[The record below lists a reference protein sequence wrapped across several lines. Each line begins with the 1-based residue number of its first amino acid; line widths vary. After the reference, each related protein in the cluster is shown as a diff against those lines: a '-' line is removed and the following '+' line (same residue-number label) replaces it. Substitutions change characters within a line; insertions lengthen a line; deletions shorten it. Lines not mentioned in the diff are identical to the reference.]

1 MYPQH
6 LHDKPRTPHL
16 SLNTLQT
23 QNRQFSGTGGV
34 SAENRA
40 QRFRPAFMDRRT
52 GEVYPSR
59 FGDGRPAPIHLLD
72 GLPASA
78 VLHRTASGRVTAVH
92 GWLTAGFTREG
103 RFFTREQAAAIA
115 QGASLK
121 TRVRP

>member
-72 GLPASA
+72 GLPAPYRFGPRHGRA
-78 VLHRTASGRVTAVH
+78 RLAHGRIYAGGPLLHPGASGCYRA
-92 GWLTAGFTREG
+92 RCE
-103 RFFTREQAAAIA
+103 
-115 QGASLK
+115 LK
-121 TRVRP
+121 NPRSTLAH